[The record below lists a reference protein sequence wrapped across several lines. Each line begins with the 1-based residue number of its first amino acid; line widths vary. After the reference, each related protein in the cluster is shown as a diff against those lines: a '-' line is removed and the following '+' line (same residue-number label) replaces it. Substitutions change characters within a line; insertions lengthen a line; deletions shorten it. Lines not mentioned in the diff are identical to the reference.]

1 MANYDA
7 TNTNKSRR
15 ITKLY
20 RDLDLDF
27 GRHPVTGDVN
37 VLEDA
42 DAVKRSVRN
51 IINTSHYERP
61 FHPELGSDIRN
72 LLFENVNPLTAMSI
86 KKKVLECLAIY
97 EPRATVENV
106 IIEPNMDTH
115 TYGIEIYFY
124 VKGIPT
130 QQKIDSFLE
139 RLR

>member
-1 MANYDA
+1 MTNYDA
-7 TNTNKSRR
+7 TNTNKSKR

-27 GRHPVTGDVN
+27 GRNNVTNDVDT
-37 VLEDA
+37 LEDA

-51 IINTSHYERP
+51 IIQTNHYERP

-72 LLFENVNPLTAMSI
+72 LLFENVNPMTAMII
-86 KKKVLECLAIY
+86 KKKVLECLSIY
-97 EPRATVENV
+97 EPRARVENV
-106 IIEPNMDTH
+106 IIEPNMDTN
-115 TYGIEIYFY
+115 TYGVEIYFY

-130 QQKIDSFLE
+130 QQKISSFLE

>member
-1 MANYDA
+1 MTNYDA
-7 TNTNKSRR
+7 TNTNKSKR

-27 GRHPVTGDVN
+27 GRNNVTSDVN

-51 IINTSHYERP
+51 ILQTNHYERP
-61 FHPELGSDIRN
+61 FHPEMGSDLRN

-86 KKKVLECLAIY
+86 KKKILECLSTY
-97 EPRATVENV
+97 EPRARIENL
-106 IIEPNMDTH
+106 IIEPNPDTS
-115 TYGIEIYFY
+115 TYGVELYFY

-130 QQKIDSFLE
+130 QQKITMVIEKLQ
-139 RLR
+139 